1 MDAHPMVPADYTTP
15 ETIRALDDA
24 TRVGGA
30 LTGILAALIAAGV
43 GCRRWWH
50 RKRDRQERLLREIVA
65 DALERLDAVHAEVVA
80 IRESQVRH
88 LEAHAEGRTS

>member
-1 MDAHPMVPADYTTP
+1 MSFHRMIPADYTTP
-15 ETIRALDDA
+15 DTMRALDDA
-24 TRVGGA
+24 ARVGAG
-30 LTGILAALIAAGV
+30 LAGV
-43 GCRRWWH
+43 FAAVAGAVLAVRRWWH
-50 RKRDRQERLLREIVA
+50 RKRNRQERVLREIVA

>member
-1 MDAHPMVPADYTTP
+1 MAAHPMVPSDYTTP

-30 LTGILAALIAAGV
+30 LTGIFAAVIAAGV
-43 GCRRWWH
+43 GFRRWWH
-50 RKRDRQERLLREIVA
+50 RKRDRQERVLREVVA
-65 DALERLDAVHAEVVA
+65 SVEERLDALHADVTA
-80 IRESQVRH
+80 IREAQTRH